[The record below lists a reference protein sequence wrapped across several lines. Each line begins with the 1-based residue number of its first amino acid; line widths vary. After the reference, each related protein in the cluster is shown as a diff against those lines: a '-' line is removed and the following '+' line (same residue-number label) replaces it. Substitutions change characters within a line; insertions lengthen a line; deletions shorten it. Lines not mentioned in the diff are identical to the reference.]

1 MEAKDKKRIFLDV
14 TVLFLLVAVII
25 LSFVVIKQQFDIRDK
40 EILTYYQVGLPR
52 IKDETNP
59 VEPSRNDYETII
71 AAEYYSLIP
80 NYCYE
85 TEDYEAVQALLGILE
100 NAAFQKHKRIR
111 NWDGEAICFTTEDHI
126 GETHRYFIG
135 VNGNVLFITVDG
147 NSEFYRCSLGGVF
160 QDTLEYYQIDLH
172 EESN

>member
-1 MEAKDKKRIFLDV
+1 MKQRKSNDTFWHRL
-14 TVLFLLVAVII
+14 VLFLLIAVII
-25 LSFVVIKQQFDIRDK
+25 LSTVVIKQQFDIRDK
-40 EILTYYQVGLPR
+40 EILTYYQIGLPR

-85 TEDYEAVQALLGILE
+85 TEDYEVVHVLLGILK
-100 NAAFQKHKRIR
+100 NASFQKHRRIKS
-111 NWDGEAICFTTEDHI
+111 WDGEAICFTTEDHI
-126 GETHRYFIG
+126 RELHQYSIC
-135 VNGNVLFITVDG
+135 VNGNVLVITVDG
-147 NSEFYRCSLGGVF
+147 NSEFYSCSLGGVF
-160 QDTLEYYQIDLH
+160 QNTLQYYQIDLY